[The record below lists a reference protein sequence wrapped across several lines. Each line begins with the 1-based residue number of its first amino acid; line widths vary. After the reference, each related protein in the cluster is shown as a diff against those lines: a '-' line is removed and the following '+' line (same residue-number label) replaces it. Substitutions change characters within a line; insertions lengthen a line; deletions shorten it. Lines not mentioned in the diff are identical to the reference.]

1 MMKKQDNFKYARK
14 IWMWKHK
21 MI

>member
-1 MMKKQDNFKYARK
+1 MKKQDNFKYART

-21 MI
+21 II